1 MVRRRTA
8 AWACA
13 LGAGLLTALT
23 GCGGTVTA
31 QPSEPT
37 ATVLLGQQLQSLVEQ
52 VGRMGIVEWHGQL
65 LTRNPDD
72 GGERIFDLDGR
83 YSPST
88 GYTEVSMD
96 SAIDGNVQQ
105 VDYLVVNGRTYFNS
119 DVWGPAAAD
128 CWADITDD
136 PVRTWALPAEL
147 DPDWPLTASRA
158 LELEG
163 EDVVMSVS
171 FEDVVAGMPRGLF
184 TDLPSAS
191 YDTEA
196 KGLISPHGPLIEVA
210 LDVRGMWKKLSK
222 QQRTAFDT
230 RKAGWWA
237 MTMRESRDDSAIA
250 PPTYVF
256 DPAVTP
262 PTQCKRG

>member
-1 MVRRRTA
+1 
-8 AWACA
+8 
-13 LGAGLLTALT
+13 
-23 GCGGTVTA
+23 
-31 QPSEPT
+31 
-37 ATVLLGQQLQSLVEQ
+37 VLLGQQLESMVEQ
-52 VGRMGIVEWHGQL
+52 VERMGIVEWHGQL
-65 LTRNPDD
+65 LTKNPAD
-72 GGERIFDLDGR
+72 GGQRIFDLDGR

-88 GYTEVSMD
+88 GYSEVAMD

-105 VDYLVVNGRTYFNS
+105 VDYLVINGRTFFNS

-136 PVRTWALPAEL
+136 PARTWALPAEL
-147 DPDWPLTASRA
+147 DPGWPLSTSRA
-158 LELEG
+158 LELDG
-163 EDVVMSVS
+163 EDVVMSVP

-184 TDLPSAS
+184 TALPDVS

-196 KGLISPHGPLIEVA
+196 QGVLSPHGPLIEVG

-222 QQRTAFDT
+222 QQRAAFDT

-237 MTMRESRDDSAIA
+237 MTMRESQDDSSIV
-250 PPTYVF
+250 PPKYVF

-262 PTQCKRG
+262 PTQCKKA